1 MRPPP
6 ASLLKVGDL
15 PARLHAVQGD
25 VRDPATLG
33 RLSRPPAWPGYSTG
47 PLLGFLHRDGIGV
60 GIGAIAGALLFAL
73 ILSVG
78 AFIGMIGR
86 ERSALLM
93 CDADTASN
101 VIRPSLVRIASS
113 LHADVIFEKDIS
125 VMEEA
130 GDCRPLASSR
140 LQLILAL
147 DWNRKPISLQHLYIA
162 KRMLASRE
170 TVKLSLE
177 P

>member
-1 MRPPP
+1 
-6 ASLLKVGDL
+6 LCG
-15 PARLHAVQGD
+15 
-25 VRDPATLG
+25 
-33 RLSRPPAWPGYSTG
+33 
-47 PLLGFLHRDGIGV
+47 LHRRYMRM
-60 GIGAIAGALLFAL
+60 
-73 ILSVG
+73 S
-78 AFIGMIGR
+78 GR
-86 ERSALLM
+86 
-93 CDADTASN
+93 TG
-101 VIRPSLVRIASS
+101 
-113 LHADVIFEKDIS
+113 S